1 MRTPYSIIAFL
12 VAINSVSVRNVTAAD
27 QVPTSAFSLILRGI
41 YSFLVSGNPFVL
53 IILGVILFF
62 AGKLSKL
69 VGIILVILGLI
80 HLILPYLIRI
90 F

>member
-1 MRTPYSIIAFL
+1 MRAAYSIITFL
-12 VAINSVSVRNVTAAD
+12 VAKNSVSAGNAAAAD
-27 QVPTSAFSLILRGI
+27 QVPTLAFSPILRGI

-69 VGIILVILGLI
+69 IGIILVILGLI

-90 F
+90 I